1 MEEKIGAGGK
11 NQPYEKSNGQYAR
24 TEDSYTDTANS
35 LIIWAKSQN
44 IELPLNSDGS
54 ANISKLV
61 EIRKEKEP
69 PVNLEGNNRFR
80 RNTSAYFSSLTK
92 KQAGVIFA
100 ANKNGNIT
108 LPDAAIKYMYRHF
121 VDVRGYNNNHNQQDV
136 YDKLQ
141 NGVELIFQ
149 KRYKEAE
156 SEIVSAFRVESL
168 LYNSKELSE
177 IKRVFNF

>member
-121 VDVRGYNNNHNQQDV
+121 VDVRGYNNNHNVCYMAELDPKYCDVILKRYINIKGSSEDV
-136 YDKLQ
+136 YRLNADGTRTKYS
-141 NGVELIFQ
+141 EL
-149 KRYKEAE
+149 
-156 SEIVSAFRVESL
+156 
-168 LYNSKELSE
+168 N
-177 IKRVFNF
+177 